1 MSKNTVLDGRGLFLV
16 NLFGGFMLS
25 CLSYFFSTISF
36 SGSGGLGF
44 SLAWIFAFPIFVP
57 IAAFLLWLLHT
68 IFIWAWRSRSDKR
81 VLVLA
86 AFVSVFVLIAP
97 YFLNLHSLRLWESH
111 WSFLISGAMLLWS
124 GVLAAMRLQLWLEQE
139 MMEKARREDSF

>member
-25 CLSYFFSTISF
+25 CFSYFFSTLSLT
-36 SGSGGLGF
+36 GSGGLGF

-57 IAAFLLWLLHT
+57 ISAFLLWLLHT

-81 VLVLA
+81 SLVA
-86 AFVSVFVLIAP
+86 ASFLSFFVLMTP
-97 YFLNLHSLRLWESH
+97 FVLNMQGLWWAGY
-111 WSFLISGAMLLWS
+111 WSFVLSGLMLLWS
-124 GVLAAMRLQLWLEQE
+124 SVLAAMRLQLWLEQE